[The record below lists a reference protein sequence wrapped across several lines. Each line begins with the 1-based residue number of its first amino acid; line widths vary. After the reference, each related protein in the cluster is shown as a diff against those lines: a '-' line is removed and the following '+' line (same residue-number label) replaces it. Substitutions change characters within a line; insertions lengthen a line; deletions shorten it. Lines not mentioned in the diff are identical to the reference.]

1 MLKKCGICL
10 LRKFRSDFPSQ
21 KMFGQKLVSKPIE
34 IATEMNRFFIEK
46 IKKSPVDSDP
56 MKELRTFLTSKGN
69 LENKIQFEI
78 IDHEQIKNS

>member
-1 MLKKCGICL
+1 MSYQI

-46 IKKSPVDSDP
+46 IKKSRPVDSDP
-56 MKELRTFLTSKGN
+56 MKELHTFLTSKGN
-69 LENKIQFEI
+69 LENKFQLEI